1 MVQDKV
7 IHVSS
12 ADFDDQVLKAE
23 GPVLVDFWATWC
35 GPCRMIGPI
44 IEQLAE
50 EYSGKVKVCK
60 LNVDDSQ
67 DISMRYQVMSI
78 PTVCVFVNGQIA
90 EKSVGAKPKQA
101 YEQIL
106 DKHI

>member
-7 IHVSS
+7 IHLSS
-12 ADFDDQVLKAE
+12 SDFDEQVLKAA
-23 GPVLVDFWATWC
+23 GPVMVDFWATWC
-35 GPCRMIGPI
+35 GPCRLIGPI

-67 DISMRYQVMSI
+67 DIAMRYQVMSI
-78 PTVCVFVNGQIA
+78 PTVCVFVNGAIA
-90 EKSVGAKPKQA
+90 EKSVGAKSKQA
-101 YEQIL
+101 YEQML